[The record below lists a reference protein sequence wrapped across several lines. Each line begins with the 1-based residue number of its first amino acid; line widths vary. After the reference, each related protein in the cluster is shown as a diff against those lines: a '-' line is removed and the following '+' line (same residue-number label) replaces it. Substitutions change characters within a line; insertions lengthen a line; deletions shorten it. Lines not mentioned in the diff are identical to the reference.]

1 MDQATTNYYA
11 KREQQERELAASA
24 TDSSIVAIHLDMA
37 ERYAKLVHADSNRG
51 AVRGWSKTYAKR
63 RGPAGEGGAA

>member
-1 MDQATTNYYA
+1 MALIQGAAIMDQATTDYYV

-24 TDSSIVAIHLDMA
+24 ADPAIAAIHLNMA

-51 AVRGWSKTYAKR
+51 R
-63 RGPAGEGGAA
+63 